1 MKVFEIMS
9 DRVATIEPDAPAAT
23 ARALMQTKGIH
34 HLAVV
39 RDGELQGVLS
49 SHDITAEAVTGGQRS
64 VLVSD
69 LMQRHVVT
77 IGRNVP
83 VSKAA
88 TLMGGRAIGSVIVTD
103 RRKVVGIITVSDL
116 LELVARGGM
125 RQPKRAARPILGTRV
140 PHRKQHRAG
149 GAW

>member
-9 DRVATIEPDAPAAT
+9 EQVTTVEPATPAAT
-23 ARALMQTKGIH
+23 ARALMQTKDIH
-34 HLAVV
+34 HLVVV
-39 RDGELQGVLS
+39 RDGELEGVLS
-49 SHDITAEAVTGGQRS
+49 LRDIPESAARGRQGGMP
-64 VLVSD
+64 VSD

-77 IGRNVP
+77 VGRNVL

-88 TLMGGRAIGSVIVTD
+88 TLMAGRSIGSVVVTE

-116 LELVARGGM
+116 LDLVARGAA
-125 RQPKRAARPILGTRV
+125 RQPKRAARPTISHRV
-140 PHRKQHRAG
+140 PRRKQHRAG